1 MKRQL
6 AVLTAPRTIE
16 IIEEELPALKLD
28 QVLYR
33 VISGGLCHS
42 EIPTYLG
49 RSCTGPGKYPYMSYH
64 QGVVYPRGVGH
75 EPVCQVQEI
84 GSEVTK
90 FAVGDLVTGHISR
103 SLATHMITGTKGLVK
118 IPDTDKRKDFCL
130 GEPLSCVVNIVRAAQ
145 AEYGDSIAVIGCGVM
160 GLLCISA
167 LADKAL
173 QHLIALDINDQ
184 RLQKARLHG
193 ATHLINPA
201 KEDAEA
207 VVFELTGGRGLDAVI
222 EITGNFE
229 AFGTALSIIRVPERY
244 GSRGR
249 GRIITASLYANESV
263 LKTEMGFN
271 MMLRVPEILSVHPM
285 YSRDLEED
293 VRRGVEGY
301 VKGTLP
307 MDSLITHVYSFEDI
321 ARGFADLNSGDP
333 NYIKGIVLFDRS
345 FG

>member
-16 IIEEELPALKLD
+16 IIEEELPALKPD

-33 VISGGLCHS
+33 VVSCGLCHS
-42 EIPTYLG
+42 EIPTNLG
-49 RSCTGPGKYPYMSYH
+49 CGCTGPGKYPYMSYH

-75 EPVCQVQEI
+75 EPVCQVLEA
-84 GSEVTK
+84 GSAVTK
-90 FAVGDLVTGHISR
+90 FAAGDLVTGHISR
-103 SLATHMITGTKGLVK
+103 SLASHMITGTKGLVK
-118 IPDTDKRKDFCL
+118 IPETDKRKDFCL

-160 GLLCISA
+160 GLLYISA

-173 QHLIALDINDQ
+173 EHLIALDINDQ
-184 RLQKARLHG
+184 RLQKARLYG

-207 VVFELTGGRGLDAVI
+207 VVFELTKGRGLDAVI
-222 EITGNFE
+222 EITGDFE
-229 AFGTALSIIRVPERY
+229 AFGTALSIIRIPERY

-249 GRIITASLYANESV
+249 GRIIAASLYAKESV

-301 VKGTLP
+301 VSGTLP
-307 MDSLITHVYSFEDI
+307 MDRLVTHEYSFESI
-321 ARGFADLNSGDP
+321 VQGFADLNSGDP
-333 NYIKGIVLFDRS
+333 DYIKGVVLFGRS
-345 FG
+345 FA